1 MVKLALVSLGIAL
14 HALLTSCALFAEGPP
29 ENVCRTDEDCFRA
42 QGETCDLE
50 AKSCIPGEVPPD
62 AGVDAGVDALIDA
75 N

>member
-1 MVKLALVSLGIAL
+1 MVKLALVVAL
-14 HALLTSCALFAEGPP
+14 HAILTSCALFTEGPP

-50 AKSCIPGEVPPD
+50 SKSCIPGEVPPD

>member
-1 MVKLALVSLGIAL
+1 MVKLALVSLVTVI
-14 HALLTSCALFAEGPP
+14 LTSCALFTEGPP

-50 AKSCIPGEVPPD
+50 SKSCIPGEVPPD